1 MSGNERE
8 AGQGGAAPGG
18 KGPAVAE
25 GPYLTVAVPCYDEE
39 AILPATYARLKRIL
53 EAQGVSYELIFGND
67 GSNDRT
73 LELIEGF
80 AADDAKV
87 FTTTHYPNR
96 GLGYTYRDMYAAA
109 RGEIVITL
117 DCDLAM
123 TPEVTIPT
131 FMDTLKQADV
141 AIGSRYK
148 GVKADY
154 PLKRLI
160 FSWGYII
167 MNRLLFNL
175 KVLDTQTGT
184 VGFHREVLPMLD
196 LKADGPEMLVEFI
209 AQVGALPLR
218 VEEVPLP
225 WVHDTTSGETP
236 VWRTSAQMLA
246 GTMKVRRRFGAFR
259 RAHAHGTQ
267 AGAPGRQ
274 G

>member
-1 MSGNERE
+1 MKPE
-8 AGQGGAAPGG
+8 A
-18 KGPAVAE
+18 AVAE
-25 GPYLTVAVPCYDEE
+25 APSPAAPYLTVAIPCYDEE
-39 AILPATYARLKRIL
+39 AILPATYPRMKRIL
-53 EAQGVSYELIFGND
+53 EAQGVSWELIFGND

-73 LELIEGF
+73 LELIQGYA
-80 AADDAKV
+80 AADENV
-87 FTTTHYPNR
+87 LTTTHYPNR

-109 RGEIVITL
+109 RGEIIITL

-123 TPEVTIPT
+123 TPEVTVPT
-131 FMDTLKQADV
+131 FLQTLKHADV

-154 PLKRLI
+154 PLKRLV
-160 FSWGYII
+160 FSWGYIM

-196 LKADGPEMLVEFI
+196 LQADGPEMLVEFI
-209 AQVGALPLR
+209 AQASSLPLKM
-218 VEEVPLP
+218 EEVALP

-246 GTMKVRRRFGAFR
+246 GTLRVRRRFGRFK
-259 RAHAHGTQ
+259 RARAR
-267 AGAPGRQ
+267 GA
-274 G
+274 